1 MSLFMV
7 STLDFALRGPGL
19 LLCVLGQWQ
28 TPYFHNALILF
39 SPSND
44 LMNS

>member
-1 MSLFMV
+1 MV

-19 LLCVLGQWQ
+19 FLSVFLVNGK
-28 TPYFHNALILF
+28 TPYFHSALILF